1 MHPSVTSEAP
11 FRVRLRYAA
20 FDTFIEKFGP
30 NVTRGGVFLASKTPF
45 PVGTTF
51 AFEIQLAGGEVALA
65 GDGKVTWV
73 KPFDPA
79 TPQKAHGMGVQFLRL
94 DAGSRELL
102 GQILARKTGGS
113 AGAVRAPIPVTTTS
127 SNHRRGTNGTG
138 HQRVDTNV
146 DLASEMGV
154 DETRLRRA
162 TERYRIAPGRAVSE
176 LDELETL
183 LKPEPAEPAGIEQA
197 LAELPRLLDAGARR
211 RTGGFR
217 PIGDSASVSAPG
229 KPDDD

>member
-1 MHPSVTSEAP
+1 MTGNNAAADTCAPFRDPEAP

-51 AFEIQLAGGEVALA
+51 AFEIQLAAGEVALA

-94 DAGSRELL
+94 DAASRELL
-102 GQILARKTGGS
+102 GQILSRKTAGP

-146 DLASEMGV
+146 DLASEMGSTKRV
-154 DETRLRRA
+154 CVVPPSDIESRRG
-162 TERYRIAPGRAVSE
+162 GR
-176 LDELETL
+176 
-183 LKPEPAEPAGIEQA
+183 
-197 LAELPRLLDAGARR
+197 
-211 RTGGFR
+211 
-217 PIGDSASVSAPG
+217 SASSTSSRPC
-229 KPDDD
+229 